1 MMNSYVLLPDTT
13 GSINM
18 IGKPVPGCGVNPD
31 MVSGKNTVSIT
42 TGPKCIGRIY
52 IEGSLVKCPQDC
64 DCGDDWFVLQLTD
77 INGNKL
83 DFVEYPTYDELP
95 NGIKIINSDHKT
107 FKYTFEALPV
117 RVRARL
123 DRTYLP
129 DYEIIEK
136 EQFIN
141 MRWKVD
147 LGNIQQVVL
156 NWN

>member
-1 MMNSYVLLPDTT
+1 MMNSYILLPDTT

-18 IGKPVPGCGVNPD
+18 TGKPVPGCGVNPD
-31 MVSGKNTVSIT
+31 IVSGKNTVAVT
-42 TGPKCIGRIY
+42 TGPKCVGRIY
-52 IEGSLVKCPQDC
+52 IEGTLVKNPCEC
-64 DCGDDWFVLQLTD
+64 ESNEWFTIQLTD
-77 INGNKL
+77 DKGSKL
-83 DFVEYPTYDELP
+83 NYIEYPTFNELP
-95 NGIKIINSDHKT
+95 SGIKTINSDHKT

-117 RVRARL
+117 KVRARL

-129 DYEIIEK
+129 DYETIKK
-136 EQFIN
+136 EEFTD